1 MSTDHYSLLA
11 PPAVA
16 TLAAHLRSMIERVE
30 RVERELGVT
39 RPSAPAEPPVA
50 LSLIPEARQ

>member
-16 TLAAHLRSMIERVE
+16 TLAEHLRSMIERVE
-30 RVERELGVT
+30 RELGAT

-50 LSLIPEARQ
+50 LSSIPEARQ